1 MPVFL
6 FVFLLQ
12 IDQTGQIIAN
22 LCNVIPDGV
31 VCFFASYPYMEL
43 VCQRWSQA
51 ESGKILDRISKKKKV
66 SHLGIIENCL

>member
-1 MPVFL
+1 MV
-6 FVFLLQ
+6 Q

-43 VCQRWSQA
+43 VYQRWSQA
-51 ESGKILDRISKKKKV
+51 ESGNILDRISKKKKV
-66 SHLGIIENCL
+66 SHLGVIENRLQCRC